1 MRLAE
6 ALVLRADV
14 QKRLAQLRERLR
26 LSALVQEG
34 EQPPEDPQELLGQL
48 DQLLQQLEGLII
60 QINQTNMQTRLA
72 DGTILTNALARRD
85 ILTQRYNIL
94 SVLVDTASNRV
105 DRYGRSEIRKLS
117 TVDVA
122 ALRQQMDEVARDRRE
137 LDTQIQAANWATE
150 LVEQ

>member
-1 MRLAE
+1 MKLAE

-14 QKRLAQLRERLR
+14 QKRLAQLRDRLR

-34 EQPPEDPQELLGQL
+34 EQPPEDPQDLLAQL
-48 DQLLQQLEGLII
+48 DQLLGQLEELIVK
-60 QINQTNMQTRLA
+60 INRANMQTNLS

-85 ILTQRYNIL
+85 VLTQRYNSL
-94 SVLVDTASNRV
+94 STLVDTASDRT

-122 ALRQQMDEVARDRRE
+122 ALRKQMDDVARTRRD
-137 LDTQIQAANWATE
+137 LDTQIQATNWTAD
-150 LVEQ
+150 LPD